1 MLSTP
6 FVIML
11 TKRKKECIIVIN
23 QNNINRF
30 NPIMDMLDFFDRI
43 ETGLKTEFEGKQLA
57 CISKLVFYCGVQ
69 AKEIPELRIRDVI
82 GKDGEILHKINI
94 KGAKEINLNGAAFE
108 AVREYVA
115 ELRKRRP
122 SLTQGQKRLFPGYPN
137 VDKLKRDWKR
147 FGTDCRSIK
156 EAGYFHYRHSER
168 RKGTSDA
175 LINKKG
181 AEQLRVTTRQF
192 RAVVTGNKIP
202 AGVPIDNRCVD
213 EIMRLYGQAERLNKS
228 APNAAESAHSI
239 MDEFEECLN
248 RIRSDEVREK
258 YEGLRFRFEEL
269 LRHYLK

>member
-30 NPIMDMLDFFDRI
+30 NPIKDMLDLFDRI
-43 ETGLKTEFEGKQLA
+43 ETGLKTEFEGKQLS

-82 GKDGEILHKINI
+82 GKDGEIIRKIKV
-94 KGAKEINLNGAAFE
+94 KGARDINLNGAATE
-108 AVREYVA
+108 AVRKYVA
-115 ELRKRRP
+115 DLRQKRP
-122 SLTQGQKRLFPGYPN
+122 SLMQGQERLFPGYPN
-137 VDKLKRDWKR
+137 IDKLKRDWKR
-147 FGTDCRSIK
+147 LGTDCRSIK
-156 EAGYFHYRHSER
+156 EAGYIHYRDSER

-192 RAVVTGNKIP
+192 RAVATGNKIP
-202 AGVPIDNRCVD
+202 AGVPVDNRCVD
-213 EIMRLYGQAERLNKS
+213 EIMMLLEKAERLDKD
-228 APNAAESAHSI
+228 APDAAEIAHSI
-239 MDEFEECLN
+239 MEEYEE
-248 RIRSDEVREK
+248 RSE
-258 YEGLRFRFEEL
+258 
-269 LRHYLK
+269 

>member
-30 NPIMDMLDFFDRI
+30 NPIKDMLDLFDRI
-43 ETGLKTEFEGKQLA
+43 ETGLKTEFEGKQLS

-82 GKDGEILHKINI
+82 GKDGEIIRKIKV
-94 KGAKEINLNGAAFE
+94 KGARDINLNGAAFE
-108 AVREYVA
+108 AVRKYVA
-115 ELRKRRP
+115 DLRQKRP
-122 SLTQGQKRLFPGYPN
+122 SLMQGQERLFPGYPN
-137 VDKLKRDWKR
+137 IDKLKRDWKR
-147 FGTDCRSIK
+147 FGLNYRIIK
-156 EAGYFHYRHSER
+156 EAGYVHYRDSER

-192 RAVVTGNKIP
+192 RAVATGNKIP
-202 AGVPIDNRCVD
+202 AGVPVDNRCVD
-213 EIMRLYGQAERLNKS
+213 EIVRLYGEAQNLDKERS
-228 APNAAESAHSI
+228 R
-239 MDEFEECLN
+239 C
-248 RIRSDEVREK
+248 R
-258 YEGLRFRFEEL
+258 
-269 LRHYLK
+269 

>member
-1 MLSTP
+1 
-6 FVIML
+6 
-11 TKRKKECIIVIN
+11 
-23 QNNINRF
+23 
-30 NPIMDMLDFFDRI
+30 MLDLFDRI
-43 ETGLKTEFEGKQLA
+43 ETGLKTAFEGKQLA

-82 GKDGEILHKINI
+82 GKDGEIICKIKV
-94 KGAKEINLNGAAFE
+94 KGARDINLNGAAFG

-115 ELRKRRP
+115 DLLQKRP
-122 SLTQGQKRLFPGYPN
+122 SLIQSHERLFPGYPN
-137 VDKLKRDWKR
+137 IDKLKRDWKR
-147 FGTDCRSIK
+147 FGLNYRIIK
-156 EAGYFHYRHSER
+156 EAGYVHYRDSER

-202 AGVPIDNRCVD
+202 AGVPVDNRCVE
-213 EIMRLYGQAERLNKS
+213 EIMMLLEKAERLNKE
-228 APNAAESAHSI
+228 APNAAEIARSI
-239 MDEFEECLN
+239 MDEFEEYLN

-269 LRHYLK
+269 LGPYLK